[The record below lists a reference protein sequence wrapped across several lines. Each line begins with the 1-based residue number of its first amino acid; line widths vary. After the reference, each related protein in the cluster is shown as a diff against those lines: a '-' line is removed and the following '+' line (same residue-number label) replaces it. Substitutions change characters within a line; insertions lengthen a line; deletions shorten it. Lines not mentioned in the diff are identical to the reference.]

1 MGPVFKGDF
10 NRMRVRLKGVCS
22 SDSGTEQ
29 DRGCGENAD
38 SELSTGGSSP
48 RVLIT
53 EMSLLGMSY
62 NPHPHGGTHVTWP
75 TLEGGP
81 VNKPH

>member
-10 NRMRVRLKGVCS
+10 NRMRVRLKGVHS

-29 DRGCGENAD
+29 DRGCGGNAD
-38 SELSTGGSSP
+38 TELSTEDSSP

-53 EMSLLGMSY
+53 EISLLGMSC
-62 NPHPHGGTHVTWP
+62 NPHPHGGGHM
-75 TLEGGP
+75 
-81 VNKPH
+81 